1 MKSISQISRFQ
12 IIPYTILFISILFS
26 ISGQLLMKDTM
37 SNTSEGLFA
46 WAFIQMSNTSE
57 GLFAWAFIQK
67 LVLAVTV
74 YCLGVVNWILA
85 LKSVKLSIA
94 YPLTS
99 LNYVGILFGS
109 YYFFNE
115 EITLTRIA
123 GVITI
128 FFGVL
133 LVVIPFKKS
142 I

>member
-1 MKSISQISRFQ
+1 MKSVSQTSRFQ
-12 IIPYTILFISILFS
+12 IAPYIILFVSILFS
-26 ISGQLLMKDTM
+26 ISGQLLMKYTM
-37 SNTSEGLFA
+37 SHPNEGLLTWEF
-46 WAFIQMSNTSE
+46 
-57 GLFAWAFIQK
+57 LQK
-67 LVLAVTV
+67 LALAITV
-74 YCLGVVNWILA
+74 YCLGIVNWILA
-85 LKSVKLSIA
+85 LRTVKLSIA

-128 FFGVL
+128 FLGVL
-133 LVVIPFKKS
+133 LVVIPLKKS

>member
-1 MKSISQISRFQ
+1 MKSMSQISNFK
-12 IIPYTILFISILFS
+12 IIPYFILFVSILFS
-26 ISGQLLMKDTM
+26 ISGQLLMKNTM
-37 SNTSEGLFA
+37 SHAEEGLFN
-46 WAFIQMSNTSE
+46 WE
-57 GLFAWAFIQK
+57 FIQK
-67 LVLAVTV
+67 LVLAVSV

-85 LKSVKLSIA
+85 LRSVKLSVA

-115 EITLTRIA
+115 VITLTRIA

-128 FFGVL
+128 FMGVL
-133 LVVIPFKKS
+133 LVVLPVKKS

>member
-1 MKSISQISRFQ
+1 MKSISQTSNVK
-12 IIPYTILFISILFS
+12 IIPYIILFVSILFS
-26 ISGQLLMKDTM
+26 ISGQLLMKHTM
-37 SNTSEGLFA
+37 SNTNEGLFN
-46 WAFIQMSNTSE
+46 WVFIQN
-57 GLFAWAFIQK
+57 
-67 LVLAVTV
+67 LVLAISV

-85 LKSVKLSIA
+85 LRSVKLSIA

-128 FFGVL
+128 FLGVL
-133 LVVIPFKKS
+133 LVVIPLKKS
-142 I
+142 T